1 MKVVSAEWRSF
12 RYGTYAATLVFSYS
26 ETGEALQGNSKYVF
40 IITADNFKDAG
51 KRKLTYS
58 FRRFE

>member
-26 ETGEALQGNSKYVF
+26 ETGEAL
-40 IITADNFKDAG
+40 
-51 KRKLTYS
+51 
-58 FRRFE
+58 